1 MAIQFLN
8 TVDLNF
14 NQLEKA
20 AIQNLGGDPVAGVLG
35 QIYYDTTA
43 AVKKLKV
50 CTTAQVVGVS
60 NAVWTVVGSDASNAT
75 ITLTPGTGLT
85 TGGFF
90 TLNQATN
97 KAITFNLDYSSTGI
111 VNGANDGTGVTL
123 VDTDEF
129 LFEDANGAA
138 ATAVKRGTLGQLKTY
153 IAAPAGTLT
162 GIDPGTYI
170 SIEDAGTATPKVNA
184 LGTEAATASRLVARN
199 SGGFGFVETAAS
211 GSNDTTIAT
220 TAFVQGALTGL
231 LEFKGGF
238 LGSTGA
244 IDPAPSPATFL
255 YQLTGGS
262 FDPSKDRLA
271 IAVGDYYVVTL
282 AGNFFG
288 NASTPLTPGDSV
300 IAQKAVAAN
309 TSVESDFIV
318 VQSDTDLATASTVGI
333 GNVEGTAN
341 QIGVTYSSGT
351 GTITNLDRGS
361 SQNIFKT
368 ITAPAGGNI
377 VADSNSDTLNFTAS
391 GGMTITNTPGSNTV
405 DFSSANTNT
414 EYTAGTGLTLNT
426 LEFDVNVNATAQTVA
441 ANAVTTTAARTYAV
455 QVDSS
460 DDLVV
465 NVPWADTDT
474 GALGKRVILNT
485 TLGYVAAGDNGGVRM
500 FSIKVDNSNVFGTGV
515 IARNVKCEVIDART
529 TPAGVAGQT
538 VYADITRGV
547 DGTAGTFGTASL
559 NISFTGTPAVD
570 GTAYEVLLT
579 YVG

>member
-20 AIQNLGGDPVAGVLG
+20 AIQNLGGDPAAGVLG

-75 ITLTPGTGLT
+75 ITLTAGTGLT

-111 VNGANDGTGVTL
+111 VNGANDGTGATL
-123 VDTDEF
+123 VNADEF
-129 LFEDANGAA
+129 LFQDANGDA
-138 ATAVKRGTLGQLKTY
+138 ATAVKRGTLSQLKTY

-184 LGTEAATASRLVARN
+184 LGTEAATASRLVARDN
-199 SGGFGFVETAAS
+199 LGFGFVAKAAS

-220 TAFVQGALTGL
+220 TSFVQEALIGNL
-231 LEFKGGF
+231 QFKGGF

-368 ITAPAGGNI
+368 ITAPAGGNV
-377 VADSNSDTLNFTAS
+377 VAASNSDTLNFTAS

-441 ANAVTTTAARTYAV
+441 ANAVTATAARTYAV

-474 GALGKRVILNT
+474 GALGKRVTLNT
-485 TLGYVAAGDNGGVRM
+485 NLAYVAAGDNGGVRM
-500 FSIKVDNSNVFGTGV
+500 FSIEVDNSNVFGTGV

-529 TPAGVAGQT
+529 TPVGVAGQT

-570 GTAYEVLLT
+570 GTAFEALLT

>member
-85 TGGFF
+85 TGGSF
-90 TLNQATN
+90 TLNQAAN
-97 KAITFNLDYSSTGI
+97 KTITFNLDYSSTGI

-138 ATAVKRGTLGQLKTY
+138 ATAVKRGTLSQLKTY

-170 SIEDAGTATPKVNA
+170 SIDDAATATPKVNA
-184 LGTEAATASRLVARN
+184 LGTEAATASRLVARDV
-199 SGGFGFVETAAS
+199 SGFGKVATAAS

-220 TAFVQGALTGL
+220 TAFVQSAVTGL

-391 GGMTITNTPGSNTV
+391 GGMTITNTPGSDTV